1 MDVVRVPIDSIKPH
15 PKNYRGHPPEQ
26 IDHIRASL
34 RQYGQYRPIVVSRDG
49 YILAGEG
56 VWTGCKAEG
65 MDVVETVPQ
74 PFDHTDTRAEKLLV
88 LDNEVSRAAID
99 DDKALATLLAS
110 IQQTEGL
117 EGTGWDDG
125 GLDKLIGGL
134 AATDYARSQAPLDY
148 TPRNDDDQA
157 GAGSAW
163 GAMATSERVRL
174 VWGDIECALDGE
186 LYDAVKARLD
196 AAFDGGGS
204 YQIAMAELLNAGCA
218 ACA

>member
-1 MDVVRVPIDSIKPH
+1 MEVTRVPIDSIKPH
-15 PKNYRGHPPEQ
+15 PRNYRGHPSEQ
-26 IDHIRASL
+26 IEHIRASL

-65 MDVVETVPQ
+65 FETVETVPQ

-125 GLDKLIGGL
+125 GLDKLIGEV
-134 AATDYARSQAPLDY
+134 
-148 TPRNDDDQA
+148 A
-157 GAGSAW
+157 GEEFSH
-163 GAMATSERVRL
+163 
-174 VWGDIECALDGE
+174 DGE
-186 LYDAVKARLD
+186 IARELGSVEDEYTDVTFRVSRDQLEEINGALEKTGVPAKAEALMVIIE
-196 AAFDGGGS
+196 A
-204 YQIAMAELLNAGCA
+204 YNAC
-218 ACA
+218 

>member
-1 MDVVRVPIDSIKPH
+1 MDVTRVPIDSIKPH

-26 IDHIRASL
+26 IEHIRASL

-65 MDVVETVPQ
+65 FETVETVPQ

-117 EGTGWDDG
+117 EGTGWDDE
-125 GLDKLIGGL
+125 GLDKLIGDL
-134 AATDYARSQAPLDY
+134 AAEDFGESDGPEKIPDEFKEVDPT
-148 TPRNDDDQA
+148 NDDF
-157 GAGSAW
+157 
-163 GAMATSERVRL
+163 
-174 VWGDIECALDGE
+174 ECRCPRCGFE
-186 LYDAVKARLD
+186 WNR
-196 AAFDGGGS
+196 
-204 YQIAMAELLNAGCA
+204 
-218 ACA
+218 

>member
-1 MDVVRVPIDSIKPH
+1 MDVTRVPIDSIKPH

-65 MDVVETVPQ
+65 FETVETVPQ

-117 EGTGWDDG
+117 EGTGWDDE
-125 GLDKLIGGL
+125 GLDKLIGEV
-134 AATDYARSQAPLDY
+134 
-148 TPRNDDDQA
+148 A
-157 GAGSAW
+157 GEEFSH
-163 GAMATSERVRL
+163 
-174 VWGDIECALDGE
+174 DGE
-186 LYDAVKARLD
+186 IARELGSVEDEYTDVTFRVSRDQLEEINGALEKTGVPAKAEALMVIIE
-196 AAFDGGGS
+196 A
-204 YQIAMAELLNAGCA
+204 YNAC
-218 ACA
+218 

>member
-1 MDVVRVPIDSIKPH
+1 MDVTRVPIDSIKPH

-65 MDVVETVPQ
+65 FETVETVPQ

-117 EGTGWDDG
+117 EGTGWDG
-125 GLDKLIGGL
+125 GALDKLIGDL
-134 AATDYARSQAPLDY
+134 AAEDFAGGCDIGRELGETEEEYVDVIFRVS
-148 TPRNDDDQA
+148 RNQLEKINDALQRTGSPA
-157 GAGSAW
+157 KTEALMVIIGA
-163 GAMATSERVRL
+163 
-174 VWGDIECALDGE
+174 
-186 LYDAVKARLD
+186 YDAD
-196 AAFDGGGS
+196 
-204 YQIAMAELLNAGCA
+204 
-218 ACA
+218 

>member
-1 MDVVRVPIDSIKPH
+1 MDVTRVSIDSIKPH

-65 MDVVETVPQ
+65 FETVETVPQ

-125 GLDKLIGGL
+125 GLDKLIGEV
-134 AATDYARSQAPLDY
+134 AAEEFVPDFQPT
-148 TPRNDDDQA
+148 NEDDQ
-157 GAGSAW
+157 G
-163 GAMATSERVRL
+163 
-174 VWGDIECALDGE
+174 
-186 LYDAVKARLD
+186 RLD
-196 AAFDGGGS
+196 QLEPKIVTCPHCGEDFDLR
-204 YQIAMAELLNAGCA
+204 ELD
-218 ACA
+218 

>member
-1 MDVVRVPIDSIKPH
+1 MDVITVPIDSIKPH

-65 MDVVETVPQ
+65 FETVETVPQ

-117 EGTGWDDG
+117 EGTGWDDE
-125 GLDKLIGGL
+125 GLDKLIGEV
-134 AATDYARSQAPLDY
+134 
-148 TPRNDDDQA
+148 A
-157 GAGSAW
+157 GEEFSH
-163 GAMATSERVRL
+163 
-174 VWGDIECALDGE
+174 DGE
-186 LYDAVKARLD
+186 IARELGSVEDEYTDVTFRVSRDQLEEINGALEKTGVPAKAEALMVIIE
-196 AAFDGGGS
+196 A
-204 YQIAMAELLNAGCA
+204 YNAC
-218 ACA
+218 

>member
-1 MDVVRVPIDSIKPH
+1 MEVTRVPIDSIKPH

-26 IDHIRASL
+26 IEHIRASL

-88 LDNEVSRAAID
+88 LDNEVSRAAVD

-117 EGTGWDDG
+117 DGTGWDDE
-125 GLDKLIGGL
+125 GLDKLIGEV
-134 AATDYARSQAPLDY
+134 AAEGYFGGREDFAP
-148 TPRNDDDQA
+148 RDQA
-157 GAGSAW
+157 N
-163 GAMATSERVRL
+163 
-174 VWGDIECALDGE
+174 
-186 LYDAVKARLD
+186 YK
-196 AAFDGGGS
+196 DGGQDGATGGDLDV
-204 YQIAMAELLNAGCA
+204 YRVTIADDARRSELTTAIAEIERMGATVERL
-218 ACA
+218 

>member
-117 EGTGWDDG
+117 EGTGWDDE
-125 GLDKLIGGL
+125 GLDKLIGEV
-134 AATDYARSQAPLDY
+134 AAEDFAGGCDIGRELGETEEEYVDVIFRVS
-148 TPRNDDDQA
+148 RNQLEKINDALQRTGSPA
-157 GAGSAW
+157 KTEALMVIIGA
-163 GAMATSERVRL
+163 
-174 VWGDIECALDGE
+174 
-186 LYDAVKARLD
+186 YDAD
-196 AAFDGGGS
+196 
-204 YQIAMAELLNAGCA
+204 
-218 ACA
+218 